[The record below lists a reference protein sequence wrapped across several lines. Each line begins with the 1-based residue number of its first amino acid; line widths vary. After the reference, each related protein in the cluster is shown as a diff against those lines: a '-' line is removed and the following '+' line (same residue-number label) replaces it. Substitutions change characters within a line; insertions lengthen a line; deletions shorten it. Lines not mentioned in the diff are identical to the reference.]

1 MAGAPKPK
9 LEPRTRRAAEEI
21 GRSLRDARLA
31 ADVSQERLAAKIG
44 MTRGNLARIE
54 QGQTNVTLDS
64 ILRIATGL
72 ELKMSVTFRHRR
84 KRGP

>member
-1 MAGAPKPK
+1 MAGPSKPK
-9 LEPRTRRAAEEI
+9 LEQRTRRAAEEI
-21 GRSLRDARLA
+21 GGALRQARLA
-31 ADVSQERLAAKIG
+31 AGVSQERLAARIG

-72 ELKMSVTFRHRR
+72 ELKMNVTFRIRR
-84 KRGP
+84 KHGP